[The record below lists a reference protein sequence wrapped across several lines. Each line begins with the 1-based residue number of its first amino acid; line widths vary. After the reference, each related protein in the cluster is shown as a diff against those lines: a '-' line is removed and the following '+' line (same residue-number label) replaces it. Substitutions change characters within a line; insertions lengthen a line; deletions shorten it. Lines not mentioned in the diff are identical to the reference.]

1 MNQKMI
7 LGVSIFLGGV
17 LGSGLFAIA
26 QSLCNVAQTL
36 GDRPQNVCGILS
48 FAFLLFALVG
58 IVLMILEVRNKKNK

>member
-1 MNQKMI
+1 MV
-7 LGVSIFLGGV
+7 LGVSIFLGGI

-48 FAFLLFALVG
+48 FAFLIFVLVG
-58 IVLMILEVRNKKNK
+58 IILIVVEFRNKENK

>member
-1 MNQKMI
+1 MV

-36 GDRPQNVCGILS
+36 GERSQNVCGILS
-48 FAFLLFALVG
+48 FAFLLFVLVG
-58 IVLMILEVRNKKNK
+58 IVLMILEFRNKENK